1 MVTEPWKVLGET
13 IKEFVAPL
21 AACVSLGSVVLYL
34 PGYLALRFHLTTF
47 GIGTDLAVLDER
59 YLFAGAKFLVYLVSS
74 VPTIAL
80 VVLVLAAVVGLPG
93 WLVSRV
99 IGARGRQ
106 AVGRWWANT
115 LAWWRVPT
123 RLVLLGVILAV
134 GLIQFVMRQC
144 FVLSN
149 LLLAPKLPEPA
160 WLGTLLLARTEGLL
174 DLYFAGLVAGTVI
187 TGALALISWYQKDH
201 TAWSVLLT
209 GLLAF
214 FVSVQVLLLPV
225 NYGILI
231 ADKTIPRVSSLG
243 GQEALGASE
252 NVWLVWEGKESV
264 TYLTRSRAGNKEN
277 RKLVTLPRGQVQR
290 TELTAYDP
298 ILRVLFA
305 ADTP

>member
-1 MVTEPWKVLGET
+1 MVAEPWKVLGET
-13 IKEFVAPL
+13 TKEFIAPL
-21 AACVSLGSVVLYL
+21 AAGVSLGSVALYL
-34 PGYLALRFHLTTF
+34 PGYLALRFHLTAL

-80 VVLVLAAVVGLPG
+80 VVLVLAAVVALPG
-93 WLVSRV
+93 WLVSLV

-106 AVGRWWANT
+106 AVGRWWANV

-123 RLVLLGVILAV
+123 RLALLGVILAV

-149 LLLAPKLPEPA
+149 LLLAPQLPEPA
-160 WLGTLLLARTEGLL
+160 WLGTLLLARTEGPRA
-174 DLYFAGLVAGTVI
+174 LYFAGLVAGTVI
-187 TGALALISWYQKDH
+187 TGTLGLISWYQKGH

-209 GLLAF
+209 GLLSF
-214 FVSVQVLLLPV
+214 FVGVQVLLLPV

-231 ADKTIPRVSSLG
+231 ADKTIPRVSSLS

-252 NVWLVWEGKESV
+252 DIWLVWEGKESV
-264 TYLTRSRAGNKEN
+264 TYLTRIRAGDKES

-290 TELTAYDP
+290 TELTAYEP

-305 ADTP
+305 AGTP